1 MNLLFREV
9 FARGL
14 HRDPA
19 RDADLRL
26 VRRPVLTAEG
36 YLPKGAS

>member
-1 MNLLFREV
+1 MNLLFEV

-19 RDADLRL
+19 RDANLRL
-26 VRRPVLTAEG
+26 VGRPNDREG
-36 YLPKGAS
+36 YLPKEAS